1 MTKNELIND
10 LKFRQKCGEYG
21 LYWENSNIY
30 GDLILINT
38 PIEGL
43 YVIFDKNYNTIGIEK
58 NEYQDE
64 EQFANDFYKRYSEF
78 NDILPF
84 GESFDYPFQN
94 YTLKNFVDLA
104 GRVDIHESN
113 HGHSISTKINGEWY
127 NRNSQENEE
136 YFQLLSYVKFI
147 SEEIKM
153 FFLLSYH
160 MQSMGFETPDIYL
173 YVRTLI
179 KNINASI
186 NYQIENN
193 QRPWPA
199 NILSSIGQNNRELNF
214 DGMLYDIADLLMKQ
228 KGVKVKS
235 GSPDSL
241 VEINPSINKKD
252 LFILSD
258 KLLKI
263 LDLSDEELKEKEKNK
278 HDLFV
283 QHQIGSLRPWITEDI
298 DDELE
303 RGPVLKKGK
312 QNNN

>member
-1 MTKNELIND
+1 MTKNDLIND
-10 LKFRQKCGEYG
+10 FKFRQKCGEYG
-21 LYWENSNIY
+21 LYWGNAEIY
-30 GDLILINT
+30 GNVILINT

-43 YVIFDKNYNTIGIEK
+43 YVIFDKNYNTIGVEK
-58 NEYQDE
+58 DEYRDE
-64 EQFANDFYKRYSEF
+64 KQFVNDFYERYSKF
-78 NDILPF
+78 TDVLPF

-94 YTLKNFVDLA
+94 YTLKSFVDLA
-104 GRVDIHESN
+104 NRVDILESN

-127 NRNSQENEE
+127 NRDSQENEE

-153 FFLLSYH
+153 YFLLSYH
-160 MQSMGFETPDIYL
+160 MQAMGYEMPDVYS
-173 YVRTLI
+173 YVRALI

-199 NILSSIGQNNRELNF
+199 DILSSIGQNNRKLNF
-214 DGMLYDIADLLMKQ
+214 DGMLYDIADLLMRQ

-241 VEINPSINKKD
+241 VEIDSSINKAD
-252 LFILSD
+252 LSILSD

-263 LDLSDEELKEKEKNK
+263 LDLSDEDLREKERNM
-278 HDLFV
+278 DEQFV
-283 QHQIGSLRPWITEDI
+283 QHQIESLMPWITEDI

-303 RGPVLKKGK
+303 NGPVLKKK
-312 QNNN
+312 KNNNN

>member
-1 MTKNELIND
+1 MTKNDLIND
-10 LKFRQKCGEYG
+10 FNFRQKCGEYG
-21 LYWENSNIY
+21 LYWENAEIY
-30 GDLILINT
+30 GNVILINT

-43 YVIFDKNYNTIGIEK
+43 YVIFDKNYNTIGVEK

-64 EQFANDFYKRYSEF
+64 EQFANVFYERYSEF
-78 NDILPF
+78 TDLLPF

-104 GRVDIHESN
+104 NRVDILESN

-147 SEEIKM
+147 SKEIKM
-153 FFLLSYH
+153 YFLLNYH
-160 MQSMGFETPDIYL
+160 MQAMGYEMPDVYS
-173 YVRTLI
+173 YVRALI

-193 QRPWPA
+193 HRSWPA
-199 NILSSIGQNNRELNF
+199 DILSSIGQNNRKLNF

-228 KGVKVKS
+228 NGVKVKS

-241 VEINPSINKKD
+241 VEIDSSINKAD
-252 LFILSD
+252 LSILSD

-263 LDLSDEELKEKEKNK
+263 LDLSVEDLREKERNQ
-278 HDLFV
+278 DEQFV
-283 QHQIGSLRPWITEDI
+283 QHQIESLMPWITEDI
-298 DDELE
+298 DDELKH
-303 RGPVLKKGK
+303 GPVLQKKK
-312 QNNN
+312 INNN

>member
-1 MTKNELIND
+1 MTKNDLIND
-10 LKFRQKCGEYG
+10 FKFRQKCSEYG
-21 LYWENSNIY
+21 LYWGNAEIY
-30 GDLILINT
+30 GNVILINT

-43 YVIFDKNYNTIGIEK
+43 YVLFDKNYNTIGVEK
-58 NEYQDE
+58 DEYRDE
-64 EQFANDFYKRYSEF
+64 KQFVNDFYERYSKF
-78 NDILPF
+78 TDVLPF

-94 YTLKNFVDLA
+94 YTLKSFVDLA
-104 GRVDIHESN
+104 NRVDILESN

-127 NRNSQENEE
+127 NRDSQENEE

-153 FFLLSYH
+153 YFLLSYH
-160 MQSMGFETPDIYL
+160 MQAMGYEMPDVYS
-173 YVRTLI
+173 YVRALI

-199 NILSSIGQNNRELNF
+199 DILSSIGQNNRKLNF
-214 DGMLYDIADLLMKQ
+214 DGMLYDIADLLMRQ

-235 GSPDSL
+235 GSSDSL
-241 VEINPSINKKD
+241 VEIDSSINKAD
-252 LFILSD
+252 LSILSD

-263 LDLSDEELKEKEKNK
+263 LDLSDEDLREKERNM
-278 HDLFV
+278 DEQFV
-283 QHQIGSLRPWITEDI
+283 QHQIESLMPWITEDI

-303 RGPVLKKGK
+303 NGPVLKKK
-312 QNNN
+312 KNNNN

>member
-1 MTKNELIND
+1 MTKNDLIND
-10 LKFRQKCGEYG
+10 FNFRQKCGEYG
-21 LYWENSNIY
+21 LYWENAEIY
-30 GDLILINT
+30 ENVILINT

-43 YVIFDKNYNTIGIEK
+43 YVIFDKNYNTIGVEK

-64 EQFANDFYKRYSEF
+64 EQFANVFYERYSEF
-78 NDILPF
+78 TDLLPF

-94 YTLKNFVDLA
+94 YTLKNFIDLA
-104 GRVDIHESN
+104 NRVDILESN

-153 FFLLSYH
+153 YFLLSYH
-160 MQSMGFETPDIYL
+160 MQAMGYEMPDVYS
-173 YVRTLI
+173 YVRALI
-179 KNINASI
+179 KNVNASI

-193 QRPWPA
+193 HRPWPA
-199 NILSSIGQNNRELNF
+199 DILSSIGQNNRKLNF

-228 KGVKVKS
+228 NGVKVKS

-241 VEINPSINKKD
+241 VEIDSSINKAD
-252 LFILSD
+252 LSILSD

-263 LDLSDEELKEKEKNK
+263 LDLSDEDLGEKERNM
-278 HDLFV
+278 DEQFV
-283 QHQIGSLRPWITEDI
+283 QHQIESLMQWITEDI

-303 RGPVLKKGK
+303 HGHVLQKKK
-312 QNNN
+312 NNNN

>member
-1 MTKNELIND
+1 MTKNDLIND
-10 LKFRQKCGEYG
+10 FNFRQKCGEYG
-21 LYWENSNIY
+21 LYWENAEIY
-30 GDLILINT
+30 GNVILINT

-43 YVIFDKNYNTIGIEK
+43 YVIFDKKYNTIGVEK

-64 EQFANDFYKRYSEF
+64 KQFINDFYKRYSEF
-78 NDILPF
+78 TDLLPF

-94 YTLKNFVDLA
+94 YTLKNFIDLA
-104 GRVDIHESN
+104 NRIDILESN

-127 NRNSQENEE
+127 NRSSQENEE

-153 FFLLSYH
+153 YFLQNYH
-160 MQSMGFETPDIYL
+160 MQAMGYEMPDVYS
-173 YVRTLI
+173 YVRALI

-199 NILSSIGQNNRELNF
+199 DILSSIGQNNRKLNF
-214 DGMLYDIADLLMKQ
+214 DDMLYDIADLLMKQ
-228 KGVKVKS
+228 NGVKVKS

-241 VEINPSINKKD
+241 IEIDSSINKAD
-252 LFILSD
+252 LSILSD

-263 LDLSDEELKEKEKNK
+263 LDLSDEDLKEKEKNK
-278 HDLFV
+278 HNQFV
-283 QHQIGSLRPWITEDI
+283 QDQVEALSAWITEDI

-303 RGPVLKKGK
+303 HGPVLQKKK
-312 QNNN
+312 NNNN

>member
-1 MTKNELIND
+1 MTKNDLIND
-10 LKFRQKCGEYG
+10 FNFRQKCGDYG
-21 LYWENSNIY
+21 LYWENAEIY
-30 GDLILINT
+30 GNVILINT

-43 YVIFDKNYNTIGIEK
+43 YVIFDKNYNTIGVEK

-64 EQFANDFYKRYSEF
+64 NQFINDFYKRYSEF
-78 NDILPF
+78 TDLLPF

-94 YTLKNFVDLA
+94 YTLKNFIDLA
-104 GRVDIHESN
+104 NRIDILESN

-127 NRNSQENEE
+127 NRSSQENEE
-136 YFQLLSYVKFI
+136 YFQLLSYIKFI

-153 FFLLSYH
+153 YFLLNYH
-160 MQSMGFETPDIYL
+160 MQAMGYEMPDVYS
-173 YVRTLI
+173 YVRALI

-199 NILSSIGQNNRELNF
+199 DILSSIGQNNRKLNF

-228 KGVKVKS
+228 NGVKVKS

-241 VEINPSINKKD
+241 VEIDSSINKAD
-252 LFILSD
+252 LSILSD

-263 LDLSDEELKEKEKNK
+263 LDLSDEDLGEKERNM
-278 HDLFV
+278 DEQFV
-283 QHQIGSLRPWITEDI
+283 QHQIESLMQWITEDI

-303 RGPVLKKGK
+303 HGHVLQKKK
-312 QNNN
+312 NNNN